1 MFLCM
6 TTLVIGINDIYVGTI
21 ELSKK
26 SKILVK
32 QRSLIK
38 SRVLKALDL
47 GNTLEIHKQGIY
59 K

>member
-1 MFLCM
+1 M
-6 TTLVIGINDIYVGTI
+6 TTLVIGINDVYVGTI

>member
-1 MFLCM
+1 M
-6 TTLVIGINDIYVGTI
+6 TILVIGINDIYMGRTI

-38 SRVLKALDL
+38 SRVF
-47 GNTLEIHKQGIY
+47 
-59 K
+59 